1 MLDLLCQMSSS
12 LSVIFLTSA
21 RASFN
26 PETPAANQ
34 PAPR

>member
-12 LSVIFLTSA
+12 LSVIFLIAA

-26 PETPAANQ
+26 PEIALANQ